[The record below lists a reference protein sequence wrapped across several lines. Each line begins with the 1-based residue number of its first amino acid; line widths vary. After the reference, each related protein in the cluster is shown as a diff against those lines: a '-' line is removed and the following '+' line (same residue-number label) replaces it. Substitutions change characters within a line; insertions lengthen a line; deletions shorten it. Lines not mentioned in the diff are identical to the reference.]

1 MGVMKFVL
9 SDELEEMLRSG
20 FRKKGDLS
28 KIAELA
34 LRKHLDMSTA
44 EEVTEE
50 LENIEA

>member
-9 SDELEEMLRSG
+9 SDELEDELRKH

-34 LRKHLDMSTA
+34 LRKHLNMRATDEILEDA
-44 EEVTEE
+44 EE
-50 LENIEA
+50 